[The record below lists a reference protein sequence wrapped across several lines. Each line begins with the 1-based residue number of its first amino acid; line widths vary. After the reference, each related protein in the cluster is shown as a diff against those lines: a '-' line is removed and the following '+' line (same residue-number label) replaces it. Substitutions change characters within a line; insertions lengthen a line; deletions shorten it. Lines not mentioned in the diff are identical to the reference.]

1 MKKKCIKKLKKFP
14 QKKTIKE
21 IISSSKNKNTLTN
34 YFSFSTEKKET
45 KKKNSISKEQE
56 NKTNKNYSQYEIIR
70 NPSKPRLGK
79 EYSNILNKYLN
90 IASKCILFTEN
101 QIEEI
106 NSYLNFIYEKIDSF
120 FLAEKKYIK
129 DDIKKIN
136 RNNLLIKLLLHS
148 NNEFFFIPLSLQI
161 NDNYKNFKE
170 IFLFNGYNN
179 TKNLFYNF
187 FPCNTE
193 ECSIFWSEIF
203 NPINKY
209 IKNFDNEKALYIYSS
224 QDYFNYLKKAEI
236 IFSILN
242 YNIIRIDET
251 DLTKYLKLNKI
262 YEATQSQSISFIPD
276 ELNNR
281 MFLLESILNNFIEK
295 WKDITKYN
303 NNKLK
308 SLSKISEDTFN
319 EIDSPST
326 NSTYIK
332 KSKIINNNNLI
343 NKKESRK
350 NKKNENGK
358 FMKNITK
365 YFLSNTEENSLF
377 KVIQSNIYNYCNIQ
391 KTLILISDS
400 FSSEEDKKY
409 MINILNKISKS
420 KIPMIILTNSQPLIP
435 NNSKKNNK
443 LIFSSISNK
452 INKKL
457 FIYQYY
463 LILYIELL
471 LGEILNKKNYNSM
484 KQVLDSIKEKVNNF
498 TIEKEKTYLNK
509 LYEITYKLSH
519 KCKYDMETMG
529 YLLKYHLGKIEKKE
543 EFNKKILL
551 IEEDIKEIKI
561 NKNNYIDF
569 YDNYEYISFK
579 DSLYNH
585 IEKYSEK
592 LFSCLNNNEEGV
604 NLEYEK
610 LENNYNLEKLEF
622 SDYSLESENIKK
634 IIYSPINQ
642 KIVFM
647 KINFNP
653 SISRKTYFYYDYQ
666 LVNNKNI
673 NI

>member
-56 NKTNKNYSQYEIIR
+56 NKINKNYSQYEIIR

-161 NDNYKNFKE
+161 NDNYKKFKE

-203 NPINKY
+203 NPISKY

-551 IEEDIKEIKI
+551 IEEDIKEKKI

-653 SISRKTYFYYDYQ
+653 SISRKTYFYYDSI
-666 LVNNKNI
+666 LKKI
-673 NI
+673 NS

>member
-203 NPINKY
+203 NPISKY

-551 IEEDIKEIKI
+551 IEEDIKEKKI

-642 KIVFM
+642 KIIFM

-653 SISRKTYFYYDYQ
+653 SISRKTYFYYDSI
-666 LVNNKNI
+666 LKKI
-673 NI
+673 NS

>member
-56 NKTNKNYSQYEIIR
+56 NKTNTNYSQYEIIR

-400 FSSEEDKKY
+400 FSNEEDKKY

-653 SISRKTYFYYDYQ
+653 SISRKTYFYYDSI
-666 LVNNKNI
+666 LKKI
-673 NI
+673 NS

>member
-21 IISSSKNKNTLTN
+21 IISSTKNKNTLTN

-203 NPINKY
+203 NPISKY

-484 KQVLDSIKEKVNNF
+484 KEVLDSIKEKVNNF

-653 SISRKTYFYYDYQ
+653 SISRKTYFYYDSI
-666 LVNNKNI
+666 LKKI
-673 NI
+673 NS

>member
-56 NKTNKNYSQYEIIR
+56 NKINKNYSQYEIIR

-203 NPINKY
+203 NPISKY

-551 IEEDIKEIKI
+551 IEEDIKEKKI

-592 LFSCLNNNEEGV
+592 LFSCLNNNKEGV

-653 SISRKTYFYYDYQ
+653 SISRKTYFYYDSI
-666 LVNNKNI
+666 LKKI
-673 NI
+673 NS

>member
-21 IISSSKNKNTLTN
+21 IISSSKTKNTLTN

-45 KKKNSISKEQE
+45 KKKNSFSKEQE
-56 NKTNKNYSQYEIIR
+56 NKINKNYSQYEIIR

-136 RNNLLIKLLLHS
+136 RNILLIKILLHS

-161 NDNYKNFKE
+161 NDNYKHFKE

-350 NKKNENGK
+350 NKKNESGK

-471 LGEILNKKNYNSM
+471 LGEILNKKNYHSM
-484 KQVLDSIKEKVNNF
+484 KEVLNSIKEKVNNF

-551 IEEDIKEIKI
+551 IEEDIKEKKM

-610 LENNYNLEKLEF
+610 LEKNYNLEKLEF

-653 SISRKTYFYYDYQ
+653 SISRKTYYYYDSI
-666 LVNNKNI
+666 LKKI
-673 NI
+673 NS

>member
-1 MKKKCIKKLKKFP
+1 
-14 QKKTIKE
+14 
-21 IISSSKNKNTLTN
+21 
-34 YFSFSTEKKET
+34 
-45 KKKNSISKEQE
+45 
-56 NKTNKNYSQYEIIR
+56 
-70 NPSKPRLGK
+70 
-79 EYSNILNKYLN
+79 
-90 IASKCILFTEN
+90 
-101 QIEEI
+101 
-106 NSYLNFIYEKIDSF
+106 
-120 FLAEKKYIK
+120 
-129 DDIKKIN
+129 
-136 RNNLLIKLLLHS
+136 
-148 NNEFFFIPLSLQI
+148 
-161 NDNYKNFKE
+161 
-170 IFLFNGYNN
+170 
-179 TKNLFYNF
+179 
-187 FPCNTE
+187 
-193 ECSIFWSEIF
+193 
-203 NPINKY
+203 
-209 IKNFDNEKALYIYSS
+209 
-224 QDYFNYLKKAEI
+224 
-236 IFSILN
+236 
-242 YNIIRIDET
+242 
-251 DLTKYLKLNKI
+251 
-262 YEATQSQSISFIPD
+262 
-276 ELNNR
+276 

-642 KIVFM
+642 KIIFM

-653 SISRKTYFYYDYQ
+653 SISRKTYFYYDSI
-666 LVNNKNI
+666 LKKI
-673 NI
+673 NS

>member
-56 NKTNKNYSQYEIIR
+56 NKINKNYSQYEIIR

-161 NDNYKNFKE
+161 NDNYKKFKE

-203 NPINKY
+203 NPISKY

-551 IEEDIKEIKI
+551 IEEDIKEKKI

-592 LFSCLNNNEEGV
+592 LFSCLNNNKEGV

-653 SISRKTYFYYDYQ
+653 SISRKTYFYYDSI
-666 LVNNKNI
+666 LKKI
-673 NI
+673 NS

>member
-56 NKTNKNYSQYEIIR
+56 NKTNTNYSQYEIIR

-129 DDIKKIN
+129 DDIIKIN

-187 FPCNTE
+187 FPCNKE
-193 ECSIFWSEIF
+193 ECLIFWSEIF

-653 SISRKTYFYYDYQ
+653 SISRKTYFYYDSI
-666 LVNNKNI
+666 LKKI
-673 NI
+673 NS

>member
-56 NKTNKNYSQYEIIR
+56 NKINKNYSQYEIIR

-203 NPINKY
+203 NPISKY

-262 YEATQSQSISFIPD
+262 YEATQSQCISFIPD

-308 SLSKISEDTFN
+308 SLSKISEETFN

-551 IEEDIKEIKI
+551 IEEDIKEKKI

-653 SISRKTYFYYDYQ
+653 SISRKTYFYYDSI
-666 LVNNKNI
+666 LKKI
-673 NI
+673 NS

>member
-56 NKTNKNYSQYEIIR
+56 NKINKNYSQYEIIR

-90 IASKCILFTEN
+90 IPSKCILFTEN

-161 NDNYKNFKE
+161 NDNYKKFKE

-551 IEEDIKEIKI
+551 IEEDIKEKKI

-653 SISRKTYFYYDYQ
+653 SISRKTYFYYDSI
-666 LVNNKNI
+666 LKKI
-673 NI
+673 NS

>member
-21 IISSSKNKNTLTN
+21 IISSSKTKNTLTN

-45 KKKNSISKEQE
+45 KKKNSFSKEQE
-56 NKTNKNYSQYEIIR
+56 NKINKNYSQYEIIR

-136 RNNLLIKLLLHS
+136 RNILLIKILLHS

-161 NDNYKNFKE
+161 NDNYKHFKE

-343 NKKESRK
+343 NNAAVS
-350 NKKNENGK
+350 
-358 FMKNITK
+358 
-365 YFLSNTEENSLF
+365 
-377 KVIQSNIYNYCNIQ
+377 
-391 KTLILISDS
+391 
-400 FSSEEDKKY
+400 
-409 MINILNKISKS
+409 SKS
-420 KIPMIILTNSQPLIP
+420 RISCEESYCGALSTNTNSV
-435 NNSKKNNK
+435 
-443 LIFSSISNK
+443 
-452 INKKL
+452 
-457 FIYQYY
+457 
-463 LILYIELL
+463 LL
-471 LGEILNKKNYNSM
+471 RRSA
-484 KQVLDSIKEKVNNF
+484 V
-498 TIEKEKTYLNK
+498 
-509 LYEITYKLSH
+509 
-519 KCKYDMETMG
+519 
-529 YLLKYHLGKIEKKE
+529 
-543 EFNKKILL
+543 
-551 IEEDIKEIKI
+551 
-561 NKNNYIDF
+561 
-569 YDNYEYISFK
+569 
-579 DSLYNH
+579 
-585 IEKYSEK
+585 
-592 LFSCLNNNEEGV
+592 
-604 NLEYEK
+604 
-610 LENNYNLEKLEF
+610 
-622 SDYSLESENIKK
+622 
-634 IIYSPINQ
+634 
-642 KIVFM
+642 
-647 KINFNP
+647 
-653 SISRKTYFYYDYQ
+653 
-666 LVNNKNI
+666 
-673 NI
+673 

>member
-56 NKTNKNYSQYEIIR
+56 NKINKNYSQYEIIR

-161 NDNYKNFKE
+161 NDNYKKFKE

-551 IEEDIKEIKI
+551 IEEDIKEKKI

-592 LFSCLNNNEEGV
+592 LFSCLNNNKEGV

-653 SISRKTYFYYDYQ
+653 SISRKTYFYYDSI
-666 LVNNKNI
+666 LKKI
-673 NI
+673 NS

>member
-21 IISSSKNKNTLTN
+21 IISSSKTKNTLTN

-45 KKKNSISKEQE
+45 KKKNSFSKEQE
-56 NKTNKNYSQYEIIR
+56 NKINKNYSQYEIIR

-136 RNNLLIKLLLHS
+136 RNILLIKILLHS

-161 NDNYKNFKE
+161 NDNYKHFKE

-350 NKKNENGK
+350 NKKNESGK

-471 LGEILNKKNYNSM
+471 LGEILNKKNYHSM
-484 KQVLDSIKEKVNNF
+484 KEVLNSIKEKVNNF

-551 IEEDIKEIKI
+551 IEEDIKEKKM

-653 SISRKTYFYYDYQ
+653 SISRKTYYYYDSI
-666 LVNNKNI
+666 LKKI
-673 NI
+673 NS

>member
-56 NKTNKNYSQYEIIR
+56 NKINKNYSQYEIIR

-551 IEEDIKEIKI
+551 IEEDIKEKKI

-592 LFSCLNNNEEGV
+592 LFSCLNNNKEGV

-653 SISRKTYFYYDYQ
+653 SISRKTYFYYDSI
-666 LVNNKNI
+666 LKKI
-673 NI
+673 NS

>member
-56 NKTNKNYSQYEIIR
+56 NKINKNYSQYEIIR

-161 NDNYKNFKE
+161 NDNYKKFKE

-203 NPINKY
+203 NPISKY

-551 IEEDIKEIKI
+551 IEEDIKEKKI
-561 NKNNYIDF
+561 NKNNNIDF

-592 LFSCLNNNEEGV
+592 LFSCLNNNKEGV

-653 SISRKTYFYYDYQ
+653 SISRKTYFYYDSI
-666 LVNNKNI
+666 LKKI
-673 NI
+673 NS

>member
-56 NKTNKNYSQYEIIR
+56 NKINKNYSQYEIIR

-203 NPINKY
+203 NPISKY

-551 IEEDIKEIKI
+551 IEEDIKEKKI

-569 YDNYEYISFK
+569 YDNYEYIPFK

-592 LFSCLNNNEEGV
+592 LFSCLNNNKEGV

-653 SISRKTYFYYDYQ
+653 SISRKTYFYYDSI
-666 LVNNKNI
+666 LKKI
-673 NI
+673 NS

>member
-45 KKKNSISKEQE
+45 KKKNSFSKEQE
-56 NKTNKNYSQYEIIR
+56 NKINKNYSQYEIIR

-203 NPINKY
+203 NPISKY

-653 SISRKTYFYYDYQ
+653 SISRKTYFYYDSI
-666 LVNNKNI
+666 LKKI
-673 NI
+673 NS

>member
-56 NKTNKNYSQYEIIR
+56 NKINKNYSQYEIIR

-136 RNNLLIKLLLHS
+136 RNILLIKILLHS

-203 NPINKY
+203 NPISKY

-551 IEEDIKEIKI
+551 IEEDIKEKKI

-592 LFSCLNNNEEGV
+592 LFSCLNNNKEGV

-653 SISRKTYFYYDYQ
+653 SISRKTYFYYDSI
-666 LVNNKNI
+666 LKKI
-673 NI
+673 NS

>member
-56 NKTNKNYSQYEIIR
+56 NKINKNYSQYEIIR

-161 NDNYKNFKE
+161 NDNYKKFKE

-498 TIEKEKTYLNK
+498 TIEKEKTFLNK

-551 IEEDIKEIKI
+551 IEEDIKEKKI

-653 SISRKTYFYYDYQ
+653 SISRKTYFYYDSI
-666 LVNNKNI
+666 LKKI
-673 NI
+673 NS